1 MTRDTFG
8 VDNWW
13 VQNSPTLYGTR
24 RVRQLYLPGMEPFS
38 PFDLWATLGLYSL
51 IAPADPTAEV
61 RTTPTAI
68 LDVLNFAKVV
78 NEAFGYPT
86 HTSDD
91 YRMIDE
97 ALQRLFTVEVHLR
110 NYYNKVKKGSR
121 GRPSKEWVEY
131 SGRILVSYKYHYPE
145 DVTPPEVAP
154 RSKRINVNRATT
166 PDGQPGPPIWKLNDS
181 SKATGI
187 SFRFA
192 PDLVQG
198 LQGGNI
204 GATIFPIELFTLR
217 PQLQPYPIATRLL
230 VWTLRQTRSTI
241 DRKLDTLANE
251 INIRGKD
258 RKRNRESIVKYLEL
272 LEELGIVADLQ
283 VDPLNNRVIYR
294 KATGWHFAKGK
305 SVE

>member
-1 MTRDTFG
+1 MANEGFK
-8 VDNWW
+8 VDNWLI
-13 VQNSPTLYGTR
+13 QNASKLFGTR
-24 RVRQLYLPGMEPFS
+24 RAVQLALPGMEPFS

-51 IAPADPTAEV
+51 LDSADPTAEV

-78 NEAFGYPT
+78 SEALGYPT
-86 HTSDD
+86 YTSDD
-91 YRMIDE
+91 YGMIDE
-97 ALQRLFTVEVHLR
+97 SLQRLFTVEVHLR
-110 NYYNKVKKGSR
+110 DYYEIKKGGR

-204 GATIFPIELFTLR
+204 GATVFPIQVFKLR
-217 PQLQPYPIATRLL
+217 PELQPYPIATRLL

-258 RKRNRESIVKYLEL
+258 RRRNRETLIKYLGL
-272 LEELGIVADLQ
+272 LEDLGIVADVQ
-283 VDPLNNRVIYR
+283 VDHLSNRVIYR
-294 KATGWHFAKGK
+294 KATDWHFPKGK
-305 SVE
+305 PVE